1 MIISRT
7 DQLMRKI
14 HGKPI
19 SVRVAVFCTSAVAL
33 ATFVQAIT
41 KGL

>member
-1 MIISRT
+1 MIAART
-7 DQLMRKI
+7 DAMMRKI
-14 HGKPI
+14 HGKPL
-19 SVRVAVFCTSAVAL
+19 SLRLVVFCSSAVAL